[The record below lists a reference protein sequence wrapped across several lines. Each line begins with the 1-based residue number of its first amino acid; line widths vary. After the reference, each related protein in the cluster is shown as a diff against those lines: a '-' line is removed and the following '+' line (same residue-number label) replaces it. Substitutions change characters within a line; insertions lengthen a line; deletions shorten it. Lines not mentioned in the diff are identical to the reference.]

1 VSACHAAAP
10 TAPASSPSSA
20 VASASPTAPPTAS
33 PSPTPSPTLGATVAD
48 TVGGFTFNRPADWQ
62 RTTAVPT
69 DPTKDQALFFLA
81 NFPLLPACAV
91 PSPAT
96 PQPSA
101 SAGQECLAPF
111 GQLPAGAAV
120 VEIYD
125 SLLAGPLPNG
135 GEPISVAGLPSR
147 MEVATPGRCGNQ
159 IADKVLIVPIPEP
172 PTGQQYHLSAVACL
186 REPNMDANERAVRAF
201 IESLKRR

>member
-1 VSACHAAAP
+1 V
-10 TAPASSPSSA
+10 
-20 VASASPTAPPTAS
+20 S

-62 RTTAVPT
+62 RTTAIPT

-111 GQLPAGAAV
+111 GQLPAGAAF